1 MQHRENDYSHRNST
15 HINYVSHN
23 TANHRTPP
31 HCHSLRV
38 TPHGTATTRLRNH
51 DVPIT
56 KNTAILCHSNPV
68 LDVKLPG
75 NLICTNATQVWDS
88 NHTIKHI

>member
-1 MQHRENDYSHRNST
+1 M
-15 HINYVSHN
+15 
-23 TANHRTPP
+23 TALTATAHTLTMSATTLRIIEHP

-38 TPHGTATTRLRNH
+38 TPHGTVTTRLRNH

-56 KNTAILCHSNPV
+56 KNTAILCHSNPL

-75 NLICTNATQVWDS
+75 NVICTNATQVRDS
-88 NHTIKHI
+88 NLTIKHI